1 MFEMYQKP
9 EVFNMSIK
17 PTVRMK
23 KRYIAFQVIGKNADK
38 IDEKEIKGAFYKIL
52 NQLYGEIG
60 FSNLGFRLIEFKP
73 ETKKGI
79 VRFRRQE
86 IIKGMS
92 SFAFI
97 KNINTK
103 EARLSPISTSGSLKK
118 LRERI

>member
-1 MFEMYQKP
+1 ML
-9 EVFNMSIK
+9 K

-23 KRYIAFQVIGKNADK
+23 KRYVAFEIIGKDADK
-38 IDEKEIKGAFYKIL
+38 IEKINDNEIKSAFYKIL

-60 FSNLGFRLIEFKP
+60 FASLGFRLIEYNK

-86 IIKGMS
+86 LDKGIA

-97 KNINTK
+97 KTIGNK
-103 EARLSPISTSGSLKK
+103 EVRPFPLSTSGSLKK

>member
-1 MFEMYQKP
+1 MG
-9 EVFNMSIK
+9 IK

-23 KRYIAFQVIGKNADK
+23 KRYIAFELIGKDADK
-38 IDEKEIKGAFYKIL
+38 INENNIKTIFYKIL

-60 FSNLGFRLIEFKP
+60 FANLGFRLIEFNS

-86 IIKGMS
+86 LDKGMA

-97 KNINTK
+97 KKIENYET
-103 EARLSPISTSGSLKK
+103 RLKPLSTSGSLKK
-118 LRERI
+118 LRERINI

>member
-1 MFEMYQKP
+1 MRVVSNTSPIINLANVGQL
-9 EVFNMSIK
+9 
-17 PTVRMK
+17 
-23 KRYIAFQVIGKNADK
+23 DL
-38 IDEKEIKGAFYKIL
+38 L

-60 FSNLGFRLIEFKP
+60 FASLGFRLIEYNK

-86 IIKGMS
+86 LDKGIA

-97 KNINTK
+97 KTIGNK
-103 EARLSPISTSGSLKK
+103 EVRPFPLSTSGSLKK